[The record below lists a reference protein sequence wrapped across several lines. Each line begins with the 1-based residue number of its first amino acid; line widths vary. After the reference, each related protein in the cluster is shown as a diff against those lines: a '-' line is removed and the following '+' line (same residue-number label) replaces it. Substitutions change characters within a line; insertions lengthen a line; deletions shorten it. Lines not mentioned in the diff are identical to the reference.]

1 MDERLHFTIKPRRR
15 RPAFMLESG
24 ALTFPTWYLKLE
36 NAIYQATRCRD
47 RAQAVIVE
55 IFDHAGVVVR
65 RIDYTADLLLDAS
78 KNETALRR

>member
-1 MDERLHFTIKPRRR
+1 
-15 RPAFMLESG
+15 MLESG

-55 IFDHAGVVVR
+55 IFDHAGGIR
-65 RIDYTADLLLDAS
+65 HHLGIAA
-78 KNETALRR
+78 E